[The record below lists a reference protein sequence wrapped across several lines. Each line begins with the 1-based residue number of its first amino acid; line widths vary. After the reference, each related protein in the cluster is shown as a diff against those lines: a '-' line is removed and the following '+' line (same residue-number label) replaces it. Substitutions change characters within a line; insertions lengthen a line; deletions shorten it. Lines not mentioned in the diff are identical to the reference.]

1 MFTNRVLQKAFK
13 ISPLENV
20 TKNVSEFYRY
30 KTSIAFLI
38 CVMTPLGNT
47 VYSCIVNSNNVFQ
60 MDQRAKKG
68 GLVSVRRGS
77 QPHLRDRFHNNLGQ
91 SGSKAFKGLSK
102 DFFFF
107 RILKASKEGIRP
119 LVDFKLKMNSGEI

>member
-91 SGSKAFKGLSK
+91 SGSKAFKALSK

-107 RILKASKEGIRP
+107 LG
-119 LVDFKLKMNSGEI
+119 F